1 MSDFVIRESGTIIID
16 ADGLTFKSSSGRLS
30 RMATT
35 EQLISVYGTK
45 VLKDLWDFAL
55 QEAADPIDGLVKK
68 QMMEILKN
76 GVEK

>member
-1 MSDFVIRESGTIIID
+1 MSDFVIRESGTITID
-16 ADGLTFKSSSGRLS
+16 ADGLTFKSSGGRLS
-30 RMATT
+30 KMATT

-55 QEAADPIDGLVKK
+55 EEPSDPIDGLVKK